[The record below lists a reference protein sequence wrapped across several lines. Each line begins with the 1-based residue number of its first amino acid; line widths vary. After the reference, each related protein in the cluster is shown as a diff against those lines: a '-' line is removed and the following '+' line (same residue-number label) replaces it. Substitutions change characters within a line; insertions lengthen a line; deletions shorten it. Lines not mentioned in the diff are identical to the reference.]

1 MSKKPLLSVRDL
13 RTKIHGDGPPVRAVD
28 GVSFDIAPGETF
40 ALVGESGCGKSMT
53 ALSIMRLLPD
63 AATITGG
70 AVELDGENLLAL
82 PESQMRDV
90 RGRRVAMIFQE
101 PGLSLNPV
109 MTIGAQI
116 AESVRRHTALSGS
129 AVDARVIELLDAVRM
144 PDATRRVNEY
154 PFQLSGGMKQ
164 RVMIAM
170 ALACDPALLIAD
182 EPTTALDVTVQA
194 QVLELL
200 RDLQRSRGMAM
211 LLITHDL
218 GVVAQMAQHVAVM
231 YAGEIVETAPVNT
244 FFSGPAHP
252 YSRKLF
258 ESLPERAGRNHMLAA
273 IPGAVPALSRVFA
286 GCRFAERCERVL
298 PHCAGSVP
306 AWHVVGDQHQARCHL
321 YGSAEGQ
328 AADKPEPTQGKAA
341 EISARRAEDAGRSAL
356 LQVVD
361 LQVHFPIRKGLFQR
375 VAGHV
380 RAVDGVTL
388 DIFPGRT
395 LGLVGESGCGKTTVG
410 KGLLRLVAPTGG
422 QVLLGGA
429 DFLALDRKSLR
440 ARRRDVQIIFQ
451 DPYASL
457 NPRVR
462 IGDALEEGLLAL
474 GIGEGAADRQSRI
487 DALLTEVG
495 LAPDVKGRYPHE
507 FSGGQRQ
514 RIAIAR
520 ALSVEPQL
528 IVCDE
533 PTSALDVSVQA
544 QILNLLKRLQRE
556 KGLAYLFISHNMSV
570 IDYMADEVAV
580 MYLGRIVE
588 RGSVDDVLRTPRH
601 PYTQSLLAAVPVA
614 DPGAV
619 RPVLRL
625 EGDLPSPV
633 NPPAGCHFHPRCG
646 VAVPRCASEYPEAS
660 KISATHAARC
670 HLCSNG

>member
-1 MSKKPLLSVRDL
+1 MSAKPLLSVRDL
-13 RTKIHGDGPPVRAVD
+13 RTQIHGDGQPVRAVD
-28 GVSFDIAPGETF
+28 GVSFDIAAGETF

-63 AATITGG
+63 AAAITGG
-70 AVELDGENLLAL
+70 SVELDGENLLAL
-82 PESQMRDV
+82 PEAQMRDV

-116 AESVRRHTALSGS
+116 AESVVRHTALRG
-129 AVDARVIELLDAVRM
+129 AAADARVIELLDAVRM
-144 PDATRRVNEY
+144 PDAARRVHEY

-194 QVLELL
+194 QVLDLL

-218 GVVAQMAQHVAVM
+218 GVVAQMAQQVAVM
-231 YAGEIVETAPVNT
+231 YAGEVIETAPVRT

-258 ESLPERAGRNHMLAA
+258 ASLPERAGRNRTLAA
-273 IPGAVPALSRVFA
+273 IPGAVPPLNRQFA
-286 GCRFAERCERVL
+286 GCRFAERCEQVL
-298 PHCAGSVP
+298 PHCAGTLP
-306 AWHVVGDQHQARCHL
+306 DWHAVGERHQARCHIHAAGAAGGAEAVPAP
-321 YGSAEGQ
+321 GSGT
-328 AADKPEPTQGKAA
+328 DIP
-341 EISARRAEDAGRSAL
+341 ARRAADAGRSAL
-356 LQVVD
+356 LQVID

-429 DFLALDRKSLR
+429 DFLALDRSALR

-462 IGDALEEGLLAL
+462 IGDALEEGMLAL
-474 GIGEGAADRQSRI
+474 GIGAGAADRQSRI

-495 LAPDVKGRYPHE
+495 LSQEVKGRYPHE

-570 IDYMADEVAV
+570 IEYMADEVAV

-588 RGSVDDVLRTPRH
+588 QGSVDDVLRTPQH
-601 PYTQSLLAAVPVA
+601 PYTRSLLAAVPVV

-646 VAVPRCASEYPEAS
+646 VAVAQCATDYPAAQA
-660 KISATHAARC
+660 ISATHAARC
-670 HLCSNG
+670 HLCGKR